1 MHWICSFFFFSCL
14 NTHFHDRYIEAPWC
28 YVLLGWPFFIFLFLN
43 SGVINSTIKAVFHN
57 LLSLFCLYIDQGS
70 VYNTYL
76 VLTTISLQIIHYVA
90 FKSTTGTCIP

>member
-1 MHWICSFFFFSCL
+1 MVLCFAWLAFF
-14 NTHFHDRYIEAPWC
+14 Y
-28 YVLLGWPFFIFLFLN
+28 FLFFLLN